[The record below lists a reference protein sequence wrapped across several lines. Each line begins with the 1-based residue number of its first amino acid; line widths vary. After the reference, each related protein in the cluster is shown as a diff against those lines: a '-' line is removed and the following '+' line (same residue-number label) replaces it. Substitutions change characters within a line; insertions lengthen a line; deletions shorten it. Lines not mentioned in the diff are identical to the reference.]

1 MARVCGCVH
10 YRMLYFDG
18 IRIGVCLMMLR
29 WRGCALRNVPTLGRR
44 HKTGGRQG
52 GQPCLTDAGDDHFN
66 DEKMNQ
72 PDDDDDDI
80 DEG

>member
-1 MARVCGCVH
+1 
-10 YRMLYFDG
+10 
-18 IRIGVCLMMLR
+18 MMLR

-66 DEKMNQ
+66 EEKMNQ

-80 DEG
+80 DEGEHDENDNYGIGQPSLSDGMMI